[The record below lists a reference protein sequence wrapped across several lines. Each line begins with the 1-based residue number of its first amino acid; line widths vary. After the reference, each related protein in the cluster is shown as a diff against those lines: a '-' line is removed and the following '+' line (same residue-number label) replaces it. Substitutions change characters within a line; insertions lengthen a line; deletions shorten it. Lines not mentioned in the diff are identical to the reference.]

1 MNAPHFVMTRQDP
14 WEGFSEG
21 AWRTEVNVRD
31 FIVQNYTPYVGDDS
45 FLAGARGVQI
55 GVQFQRRIM
64 TGLFGG
70 EGFIM
75 QKFSGGFSG
84 TALGK
89 AARGLL
95 IQQAA

>member
-45 FLAGARGVQI
+45 FLVATVPI
-55 GVQFQRRIM
+55 DVVEHFH
-64 TGLFGG
+64 
-70 EGFIM
+70 GF
-75 QKFSGGFSG
+75 
-84 TALGK
+84 LVEV
-89 AARGLL
+89 L
-95 IQQAA
+95 QQG